1 VRLPRLTPDAYRRV
15 TLVALVLLVAI
26 IVSGGAV
33 RLTGSGLGCLHW
45 PNCEGGQLVAAKGYH
60 AKVEYGNRI
69 FTALLSVAVIAAV
82 LGALVREPRRRDLTW
97 LSWGLVA
104 GMIAQIILGAIV
116 VKTDLVPAAVIPH
129 FLLSIALVWDAAV
142 LHQRAGHADAPGTPI
157 VGSRLITM
165 SRVIVGLVLL
175 VLVLGTLVTGSGP
188 HSGDPNVTKR
198 LGFDIQTVARI
209 HGTAVLTLVAV
220 VIGTLLYAWR
230 TAAPARVLQRG
241 ELLLVVGVA
250 QAAIGYTQY
259 FTGVPVMLVG
269 IHVLGAVLVFLAALH
284 FHFGLWDWEP
294 EPSVAGA
301 AQSDRAGTPTGR
313 ALAGT
318 G

>member
-1 VRLPRLTPDAYRRV
+1 MRLPRLTPDGYRRV

-45 PNCEGGQLVAAKGYH
+45 PNCEGGHIVAATGYH
-60 AKVEYGNRI
+60 AKIEYGNRI

-97 LSWGLVA
+97 LSWGLVV

-116 VKTDLVPAAVIPH
+116 VKTDLVPSAVIAH
-129 FLLSIALVWDAAV
+129 FLLSIALIWDAAA
-142 LHQRAGHADAPGTPI
+142 LHQRAGHADVPGTPI
-157 VGSRLITM
+157 VGPRIRAL

-188 HSGDPNVTKR
+188 HSGDPHVAKR
-198 LGFDIQTVARI
+198 LGFDIEQVARV
-209 HGTAVLTLVAV
+209 HGTAVVTLVAV

-230 TAAPARVLQRG
+230 SGAPAVVLRRG
-241 ELLLVVGVA
+241 ELLLAVGIG
-250 QAAIGYTQY
+250 QAAVGYTQY
-259 FTGVPVMLVG
+259 FTGVPVLLVG
-269 IHVLGAVLVFLAALH
+269 IHLLGAVLVFLAALH
-284 FHFGLWDWEP
+284 FHFGLWEWEP
-294 EPSVAGA
+294 EPAAVAIA
-301 AQSDRAGTPTGR
+301 ESRDSDATAGH
-313 ALAGT
+313 ALAGA